1 MKSKRNVILR
11 EKAEPVEVRVEEE
24 LENAVEEAVDETV
37 EEPVEETVE
46 EETVV
51 EEVPAPEAIKP
62 KPIPAKKHS
71 IEKEKSKR
79 IRSIIAELLIMLLLG
94 GAVLGAMIKISAPPE
109 ENKNIDKTMIHV
121 VGMGNVWLRRGED
134 WVYLKADRTYATDWV
149 QIPPTEGSPNDKEWC
164 YFDENGIY
172 VNCYNEKDEP
182 SKRGVPIVKGN
193 LIMVNLST
201 QTLYLYNK
209 GECIFSADIISGRS
223 GFDTPTGEYYI
234 NSKGTNVQLK
244 GREQEEEWDT
254 RVNFWMPFIG
264 GAYGLHDATWQPEW
278 KFQDPSAHYAG
289 GSHGCINLRYGDAA
303 TLFSMIEVGTK
314 IIIQY

>member
-11 EKAEPVEVRVEEE
+11 EKAEPIEVSAEE
-24 LENAVEEAVDETV
+24 LENAVEESGEEKKV
-37 EEPVEETVE
+37 E
-46 EETVV
+46 
-51 EEVPAPEAIKP
+51 IKNP
-62 KPIPAKKHS
+62 PIKKHS
-71 IEKEKSKR
+71 IEREKSKR
-79 IRSIIAELLIMLLLG
+79 IRRIIAEILIMLLLG
-94 GAVLGAMIKISAPPE
+94 VAVLGAMIKISAPPE
-109 ENKNIDKTMIHV
+109 ENKNINKTLAHV
-121 VGMGNVWLRRGED
+121 VGMSNVWLRHGED
-134 WVYLKADRTYATDWV
+134 WMYLQADHTYATDWV

-164 YFDENGIY
+164 YFDEEGIY

-193 LIMVNLST
+193 LILVNLST

-209 GECIFSADIISGRS
+209 GECIFSTSIISGRS

-234 NSKGTNVQLK
+234 NSKGMNVQLK

-254 RVNFWMPFIG
+254 HVNFWMPFIG

-303 TLFSMIEVGTK
+303 TLFDMIDVGTK